1 MLSVQV
7 QYAQH
12 LENQRHNKEMERI
25 QTNTL
30 SETVRHD
37 KVLEDQ
43 GFKNLQEV
51 NRHNLISESQQDRQI
66 AINQGHLNLGRD
78 TLDETIR
85 HNLITEEN
93 ALKQAQASLTQARAA
108 MKNAETNA
116 QRAIAQN
123 SLDAATENLRNLQS
137 LQTHFN
143 NKLIEAQ
150 TTAQEEQARYY
161 QIQSDFYDTQ
171 LMMRAIQ
178 SVSGAMTP
186 FMIGGK

>member
-25 QTNTL
+25 QVDTL
-30 SETVRHD
+30 SESVRHN

-78 TLDETIR
+78 TLNETIR
-85 HNLITEEN
+85 HDLITEEN
-93 ALKQAQASLTQARAA
+93 ALKQAQASLTQAQAA
-108 MKNAETNA
+108 MRNAETNA
-116 QRAIAQN
+116 QRAMAQN

-150 TTAQEEQARYY
+150 TATQEQQARYY
-161 QIQSDFYDTQ
+161 EVQADFYDTQ
-171 LMMRAIQ
+171 VMSHVIQ
-178 SVSGAMTP
+178 SLTGAMTP

>member
-7 QYAQH
+7 QYAEH
-12 LENQRHNKEMERI
+12 LENARHNREMERV
-25 QTNTL
+25 QSGTL
-30 SETVRHD
+30 SESIRHN

-51 NRHNLISESQQDRQI
+51 SRHNLITESQQDRQI
-66 AINQGHLNLGRD
+66 AINQGHLNLGKD
-78 TLDETIR
+78 TLQETIR

-93 ALKQAQASLTQARAA
+93 ALKQAKASLIQAQAA
-108 MKNAETNA
+108 MRNAETNA

-137 LQTHFN
+137 LQSHFN

-150 TTAQEEQARYY
+150 TDAQKEQARYY
-161 QIQSDFYDTQ
+161 KVQSDFYDTQ
-171 LMMRAIQ
+171 MMMRAIQ

>member
-25 QTNTL
+25 QSGTL
-30 SETVRHD
+30 SESVRHN

-51 NRHNLISESQQDRQI
+51 NRHNLITESQQDRQI

-78 TLDETIR
+78 TLNETIR

-93 ALKQAQASLTQARAA
+93 ALKQAQASLTQAQAA
-108 MKNAETNA
+108 MRNAETNA

-123 SLDAATENLRNLQS
+123 NLDAATENLRNLQS
-137 LQTHFN
+137 LQTHYN

-150 TTAQEEQARYY
+150 TATQKEQERYY
-161 QIQSDFYDTQ
+161 KVQSDFYDDQ
-171 LMMRAIQ
+171 LIIRAIQ
-178 SVSGAMTP
+178 SISGSIAP

>member
-25 QTNTL
+25 QNNTL

-51 NRHNLISESQQDRQI
+51 NRHNLITESQQDRQI

-93 ALKQAQASLTQARAA
+93 ALKQAQASLTQAQAA
-108 MKNAETNA
+108 MRNAETNA
-116 QRAIAQN
+116 QRALAQN

-150 TTAQEEQARYY
+150 TATQEEQARYY
-161 QIQSDFYDTQ
+161 KIQSDFYDTQ